1 MKACSKPTEKRE
13 RSVFSTIF
21 ISVLVILAVEVT
33 LLIGSIAVSRVPQ
46 QLDRN
51 AEDILAKQVENRSS
65 YLENFLVQAQNL
77 GDMPNRINEKTEA
90 LLTSGQISKDTL
102 GQSSASSEPLLEA
115 IADDLVTQLRSSSV
129 TGVFVVL
136 NTCDLDARKTNGR
149 LPGIYL
155 RDLDPDAAASE
166 RNEDLMLSFAPA
178 GIVKSM
184 RITTDS
190 CWQPAL
196 DYEELD
202 DFVYQPFMTAY
213 QDGGKLLMAQY
224 GRWTTSP
231 YVLPGDKREAIAY
244 AQPLILPDGTVYGVV
259 GVELLCS
266 YLEEQL
272 PLTELQ
278 NDGTGA
284 YLLAVMTDEKRVGSI
299 PLQPVTFSTQ
309 DRSLKSAQSIVM
321 QDSSAAGTIVVN
333 KTKYFVCAEPLTL
346 YDRNAPFSNEH
357 WLLLGMVPNST
368 LMIGDIIASGET
380 LVQCLRYVTDYYR
393 RQGAQLRNIVLFT
406 IGGTQGIEILEKLT
420 REIRTYWPDFEGF
433 ITVYYEGVFSCY
445 EEGDKGVS
453 GINRA
458 LIDFYWKGGII
469 APAFRRETLSMQNP
483 LFEKCTIYDGGARR
497 YEIHEHIDEVLE
509 FWNGILERADK
520 IDKQALLEE
529 KLGHALPISYED
541 WVRDCHYGKLDEKLT
556 RWLYQQERGFVE
568 SLRGISLEQIALQ
581 RIEEFTST
589 LKKYIL

>member
-1 MKACSKPTEKRE
+1 M
-13 RSVFSTIF
+13 
-21 ISVLVILAVEVT
+21 
-33 LLIGSIAVSRVPQ
+33 
-46 QLDRN
+46 
-51 AEDILAKQVENRSS
+51 
-65 YLENFLVQAQNL
+65 
-77 GDMPNRINEKTEA
+77 
-90 LLTSGQISKDTL
+90 
-102 GQSSASSEPLLEA
+102 
-115 IADDLVTQLRSSSV
+115 
-129 TGVFVVL
+129 
-136 NTCDLDARKTNGR
+136 
-149 LPGIYL
+149 
-155 RDLDPDAAASE
+155 
-166 RNEDLMLSFAPA
+166 
-178 GIVKSM
+178 
-184 RITTDS
+184 
-190 CWQPAL
+190 
-196 DYEELD
+196 
-202 DFVYQPFMTAY
+202 
-213 QDGGKLLMAQY
+213 
-224 GRWTTSP
+224 
-231 YVLPGDKREAIAY
+231 
-244 AQPLILPDGTVYGVV
+244 
-259 GVELLCS
+259 
-266 YLEEQL
+266 
-272 PLTELQ
+272 
-278 NDGTGA
+278 
-284 YLLAVMTDEKRVGSI
+284 
-299 PLQPVTFSTQ
+299 
-309 DRSLKSAQSIVM
+309 
-321 QDSSAAGTIVVN
+321 
-333 KTKYFVCAEPLTL
+333 
-346 YDRNAPFSNEH
+346 
-357 WLLLGMVPNST
+357 
-368 LMIGDIIASGET
+368 
-380 LVQCLRYVTDYYR
+380 
-393 RQGAQLRNIVLFT
+393 LFT